1 MRKEGR
7 NWGLRRFQQFR
18 SYRDEIETRNREEI
32 PLSLRLVP
40 RGLVVAEGPKT
51 ALQNIAHLY
60 RDRAN
65 PLGDPA
71 KLPVSHY
78 ITCQIRIHISSRM
91 PLYTELCG
99 YEIDRMHNITLAF
112 RTCIFKNTVVY

>member
-7 NWGLRRFQQFR
+7 NWALRRFQQFR

-51 ALQNIAHLY
+51 ALQNTAHLY

-71 KLPVSHY
+71 KLPVHCISIHY
-78 ITCQIRIHISSRM
+78 LPDTD
-91 PLYTELCG
+91 
-99 YEIDRMHNITLAF
+99 IDF
-112 RTCIFKNTVVY
+112 CKNAVVYLNMWI